1 MVRMRAD
8 SRGSVVWTVARKE
21 LREALR
27 DRQTALTTLVLPLC
41 MYPLLF
47 WVMVQ
52 GALVVQGY
60 RESQEVVV
68 GFAGAPPPGALEALG
83 AAPQGNG
90 SGAESGLPTAA
101 SPGVDPLRLEPVPGA
116 PEEAVLRA
124 ALEDPAL
131 GLDAALG
138 FGAEGVLLL
147 FDGASPHGELAE
159 RRVRERLGD
168 LRGRVRAEALE
179 AAGHDPR
186 VLNRLEL
193 ESVDLGDA
201 ADKGALALATI
212 LPLILATWCFLGA
225 FFPAID
231 LSAGERE
238 RSTLE
243 TTRLLPV
250 PRRWV
255 LEGKVLAVA
264 SLAILATLANLVAI
278 ALSAEGLLAQID
290 PGGRLLVAFPT
301 VALLAAAP
309 MVALFALFCAALLT
323 AFAGLA
329 RNFREAQASLGPLQ
343 LVFVLPAMA
352 AILPGV
358 ELTPLLALVP
368 VLGVTLAVKSL
379 ILGQAL
385 LLEYALTI
393 AGLLVYAAA
402 ALSFSVRMMSREG
415 FATASD
421 TIGVGRALRM
431 FRSSRAIS
439 R

>member
-1 MVRMRAD
+1 MAAMRAD
-8 SRGSVVWTVARKE
+8 SRASVVWTVARKE

-68 GFAGAPPPGALEALG
+68 GFAGEAPQGALEALETGPSEG
-83 AAPQGNG
+83 A
-90 SGAESGLPTAA
+90 
-101 SPGVDPLRLEPVPGA
+101 DPLRLEPLALETPRPETPDLETSPLAVSEA
-116 PEEAVLRA
+116 PLRS
-124 ALEDPAL
+124 ALEDPARE
-131 GLDAALG
+131 LDATLG
-138 FGAEGVLLL
+138 FGPEGVLLVY
-147 FDGASPHGELAE
+147 DGASPHGELAA
-159 RRVRERLGD
+159 RRVQERLEA
-168 LRGRVRAEALE
+168 LRGRVRAQALE

-186 VLNRLEL
+186 LLDRLEL

-238 RSTLE
+238 RTTLE

-278 ALSAEGLLAQID
+278 ALSAEGLLQQID
-290 PGGRLLVAFPT
+290 PGGRLMVAFPT
-301 VALLAAAP
+301 AALLAAAP

-379 ILGQAL
+379 ILGQVL

-393 AGLLVYAAA
+393 AGLLAYAAA

-421 TIGVGRALRM
+421 TIGFGRALRM